1 MSIELV
7 QCSINPIQRLS
18 FAINPNARSILVI
31 IMHQHSNLVVQLE
44 TTYNYSC
51 LYKDT
56 IPFMIC
62 GFESKQF
69 HLDVF
74 GVLTLVLLFGFVVHL
89 GI

>member
-1 MSIELV
+1 ME
-7 QCSINPIQRLS
+7 N
-18 FAINPNARSILVI
+18 
-31 IMHQHSNLVVQLE
+31 M
-44 TTYNYSC
+44 YNYSC